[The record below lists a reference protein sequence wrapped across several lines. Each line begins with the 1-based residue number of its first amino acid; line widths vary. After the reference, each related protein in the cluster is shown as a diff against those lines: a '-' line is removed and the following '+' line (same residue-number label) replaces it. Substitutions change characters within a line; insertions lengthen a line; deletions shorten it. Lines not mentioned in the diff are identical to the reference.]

1 LYLKYVNDYPYATAN
16 GFNLWMLF
24 GGQTV
29 HDSGAF
35 LGLTFAAWEKILLL
49 ILWVFVLRALTK
61 IKNRSFSLYYLAYLL
76 AFGFFM
82 FYGRMHERYLVPAL
96 IFLMVCVL
104 RNSLF
109 GIVAAAL
116 SVCVWI
122 NQHYLYELA
131 KRDIYWLAKDDT
143 IALTVSAI
151 SLIILGFSFYF
162 YIDKRV

>member
-1 LYLKYVNDYPYATAN
+1 
-16 GFNLWMLF
+16 MLF

-35 LGLTFAAWEKILLL
+35 GGLTFAAWEKILLL
-49 ILWVFVLRALTK
+49 TLWVFVLRALTTV
-61 IKNRSFSLYYLAYLL
+61 KNRPFSLYYLAYLL

-96 IFLMVCVL
+96 IFLLVCVL
-104 RNSLF
+104 RNSLL
-109 GIVAAAL
+109 GIAAAAL

-131 KRDIYWLAKDDT
+131 KRDIYWLARDDT
-143 IALTVSAI
+143 LALTISFM
-151 SLIILGFSFYF
+151 SLIILGYSFYF
-162 YIDKRV
+162 YITKRV